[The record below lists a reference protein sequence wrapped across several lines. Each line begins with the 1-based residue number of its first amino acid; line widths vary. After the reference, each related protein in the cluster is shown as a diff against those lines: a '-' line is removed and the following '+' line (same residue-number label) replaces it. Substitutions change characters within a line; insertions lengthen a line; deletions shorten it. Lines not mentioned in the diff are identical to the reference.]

1 MNIHIDRQMSAPVY
15 MQIKNIIK
23 KQILSGELV
32 SGFKLPPERELA
44 KETGVHR
51 NTIIRAYEELIK
63 EELITSS
70 VSPRG
75 YFVTY
80 SQQKEYKKVT
90 GFSSRKYPGALS
102 YMLKDEYLQMDSLFS
117 ELFYNDGLA
126 LSEQKVISLA
136 ADIITKDLYPRE
148 HLNEIVRE
156 LSRAGGFDWYGFS
169 PAQGLPELIA
179 SIQGLLKRR
188 NIHATSKEIQV
199 VSETYEAIQFAAKI
213 FLSSRDTIIAEEP
226 ISPDMLQAFQFM
238 DVNVITIPMDEDGME
253 TRYLEGL
260 IVKYRPKL
268 IYTIPTFH
276 FPTSSVLSL
285 SRRYELLELSYKYD
299 IPIIEEDCDS
309 VIRYEGT
316 PVPSL
321 KALDTM
327 GNVIYINSFIATIC
341 PGIRTAYMVA
351 PEKITQKLS
360 MIMEN
365 TQIFLSPLNQYIA
378 SQFISRGYIYDSIE
392 KICQFGRQNR
402 DLLCRTLTDTEDID
416 YRFTVPKGGTS
427 LWCCINENINP
438 KRLLCKAHELGVSY
452 MPGNLFFPF
461 RSKGDNLV
469 RLCYGNVSPD
479 ELTEGIERLSEA
491 VRASRG

>member
-1 MNIHIDRQMSAPVY
+1 MNIHIDRQMSTPIY

-80 SQQKEYKKVT
+80 SQQEEYKKVT

-102 YMLKDEYLQMDSLFS
+102 FMLKDEYLQMDTLFS

-126 LSEQKVISLA
+126 KSEQKIISLA
-136 ADIITKDLYPRE
+136 ADIISKELYPRDQ
-148 HLNEIVRE
+148 LNEIVKE
-156 LSRAGGFDWYGFS
+156 LSGVDGFDWYGFS

-188 NIHATSKEIQV
+188 NIHVSSKEIQV

-213 FLSSRDTIIAEEP
+213 FLSSHDTIIAEEP

-238 DVNVITIPMDEDGME
+238 DINVITIPMDEEGME

-309 VIRYEGT
+309 VIRYEGS

-351 PEKITQKLS
+351 PEKITRKLS
-360 MIMEN
+360 TIMEN

-392 KICQFGRQNR
+392 RICQFGRQNR
-402 DLLCRTLTDTEDID
+402 DLLCKALAETEDID

-427 LWCCINENINP
+427 LWCRINENINP

>member
-126 LSEQKVISLA
+126 KSEQKVISLA

-341 PGIRTAYMVA
+341 PGIRTAF
-351 PEKITQKLS
+351 
-360 MIMEN
+360 MEN

>member
-126 LSEQKVISLA
+126 KSEQKVISLA

-226 ISPDMLQAFQFM
+226 ISPDMLQAFQF
-238 DVNVITIPMDEDGME
+238 ME